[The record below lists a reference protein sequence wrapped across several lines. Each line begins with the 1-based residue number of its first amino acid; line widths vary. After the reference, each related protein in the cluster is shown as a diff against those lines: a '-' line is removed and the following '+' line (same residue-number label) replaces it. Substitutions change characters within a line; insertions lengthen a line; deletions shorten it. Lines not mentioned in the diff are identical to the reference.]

1 MNSKYIVGIDVG
13 TTGTKTI
20 IFDLEGNI
28 VGSGYKEYTC
38 IYPKPNWVEQD
49 AQELID
55 AVFETNRMAIKDGG
69 INPADIV
76 SIAAS
81 SQRGCCVFV
90 DKDDKPLKM
99 ISWQDNRTYEEVEEI
114 NRVIGNEKYYQ
125 ITGMPNGTTW
135 SFQKILYV
143 RKKEPELWER
153 TKKHVQLQDVI
164 LKALGTDDYYTDEAG
179 VAIMGMWDTDNL
191 CWSEEI
197 ISKFNIDRSMLSKVL
212 PSGTKVGGISRE
224 AASKSGFLE
233 GTPICIGMGDQNSA
247 SVGAGVVRPG
257 MMSISLGTGGMAVAF
272 LEKKYRDPTGNTIIS
287 NHALTGYWQFEGLQN
302 GAAGVLRWF
311 RDEVAAL
318 EKYQAEKDGTDVY
331 AKLSEM
337 AAGIPA
343 GSKGVLCM
351 PYLAAA
357 ASPRWDLDA
366 RGMFV
371 GLTFSHDRACMARSV
386 MEGIALEQ
394 KDIIHGIKTN
404 NIKVDTVRIIGGAT
418 KSNVWNQ
425 IQADVY
431 DMPTETL
438 KVKDAGS
445 LGSAMCGAV
454 GVGLY
459 KDLREAAEDLAKI
472 DKRYEPISKNVAI
485 YEEMYDIYCDIYES
499 LRITSVYK
507 RLAQMQENG

>member
-1 MNSKYIVGIDVG
+1 MSNKYIVGIDVG

-20 IFDLEGNI
+20 IFDLNGSI
-28 VGSGYKEYTC
+28 VGSGYKEYAC

-49 AQELID
+49 TETLIN

-69 INPADIV
+69 IDPADIV
-76 SIAAS
+76 SVAAS
-81 SQRGCCVFV
+81 SQRGCCIFV
-90 DKDDKPLKM
+90 GKDDKPLKL

-114 NRVIGNEKYYQ
+114 NRVIGKDRYYH
-125 ITGMPNGTTW
+125 ITGMPNDTTW

-143 RKKEPELWER
+143 RKKEPELWEK

-197 ISKFNIDRSMLSKVL
+197 INKFDIDRNMLAKVL
-212 PSGTKVGGISRE
+212 PSGTKVGGISKE
-224 AASKSGFLE
+224 AAARSGFLE

-247 SVGAGVVRPG
+247 SVGAGVVHPG
-257 MMSISLGTGGMAVAF
+257 MLSISLGTGGMAVAF
-272 LEKKYRDPTGNTIIS
+272 LDNKYRDPSGKTIIC
-287 NHALTGYWQFEGLQN
+287 NHALTGNWQFEGLQN

-311 RDEVAAL
+311 RDEIAAF
-318 EKYQAEKDGTDVY
+318 EKYQSEQDGIDVY
-331 AKLSEM
+331 VKLSKL
-337 AAGIPA
+337 AAEIPA
-343 GSKGVLCM
+343 GSKGLLCM

-357 ASPRWDLDA
+357 ASPRWDLNA

-371 GLTFSHDRACMARSV
+371 GLTFSHNRACMARAC

-394 KDIIHGIKTN
+394 KDIIQGIKTN
-404 NIKVDTVRIIGGAT
+404 NIEVDTVHIIGGAT
-418 KSNVWNQ
+418 KSEVWNQ

-431 DMPTETL
+431 NIPTETL

-459 KDLREAAEDLAKI
+459 KDLREAADDLAKI
-472 DKRYEPISKNVAI
+472 DKRYEPIPENVKV
-485 YEEMYDIYCDIYES
+485 YEDMYGIYCDIYDS
-499 LRITSVYK
+499 LDKTGVYK
-507 RLAQMQENG
+507 RLAKMQESV